1 MNQVETPR
9 ARILWA
15 DDEIDL
21 LKPHQM
27 YLQEKGYEVDGVT
40 NGPDT
45 VSAIQQQEYDLIL
58 LDEMMPG
65 QGGLETLTEIK
76 ELQPGLPVIMI
87 TKNEEESLMEEAIG
101 SKISDYLT
109 KPVNPSQIL
118 LACKK
123 VLEESKIS
131 GERVSRNYIN
141 EFNRIS
147 TMLMS
152 DPDVE
157 DWIHIH
163 RKLSQW
169 EVEFDDHPD
178 LGLGQTL
185 NDQKKECNAEFSKF
199 VETSYPQWIQQ
210 DSDARPSLS
219 VDLISEY
226 VAPHLRDDRKVVF
239 IVIDCMRLDQWL
251 TLEPMLYPHY
261 RVSKDY
267 YFSILPTAT
276 PYSRNAIFSGLFP
289 VDLQEHFP
297 ELWQLA
303 EDDDMSMN
311 RHEHQLLDKQLKRLH
326 IDAHTKTKY
335 IKVLDMEEGRSV
347 EQSIRSMTDIPMLN
361 LVINFVD
368 ILAHRRSESQFL
380 QEIVPDEAGYRTI
393 VRAWFE
399 HSWLFQVL
407 KQLSNTDYTV
417 VLTTDHGS
425 IRVQTPTKVK
435 ADREASTNLR
445 YKYGRNLNADEKHA
459 IRLGDP
465 GQYRLPKRQV
475 STTYLIAKDDYYFVY
490 PNEYNR
496 YRNKFYDTF
505 QHGGIS
511 MEEMILPVVTLE
523 PRGS

>member
-1 MNQVETPR
+1 MNQQSDTR

-27 YLQEKGYEVDGVT
+27 YLREKGYEVDGVT

-45 VSAIQQQEYDLIL
+45 VEAIQHQEYDLIL

-65 QGGLETLTEIK
+65 QGGLETLSEIK
-76 ELQPGLPVIMI
+76 EINPGLPVIMI
-87 TKNEEESLMEEAIG
+87 TKNEEETLMEEAIG
-101 SKISDYLT
+101 SKIADYLT

-131 GERVSRNYIN
+131 GEKASKNYIN
-141 EFNRIS
+141 EFNQIS
-147 TMLMS
+147 SMLMS
-152 DPDVE
+152 GLEME
-157 DWIHIH
+157 DWIQVH

-178 LGLGQTL
+178 LGLNQTL
-185 NDQKKECNAEFSKF
+185 SDQKKEANAEFSKYVESNYVHWIREPGEDRPPLSKDVVPEF
-199 VETSYPQWIQQ
+199 VVPRLQEG
-210 DSDARPSLS
+210 
-219 VDLISEY
+219 E
-226 VAPHLRDDRKVVF
+226 KVVF

-251 TLEPMLYPHY
+251 TLEPMLYQY
-261 RVSKDY
+261 FRISKDY

-276 PYSRNAIFSGLFP
+276 PYSRNAIFSGFYPSELE
-289 VDLQEHFP
+289 QEYP
-297 ELWQLA
+297 DLWQRA
-303 EDDDMSMN
+303 EDDDLSMN
-311 RHEHQLLDKQLKRLH
+311 RQEHQLLDKQLERH
-326 IDAHTKTKY
+326 GVDMHGSTKY

-347 EQSIRSMTDIPMLN
+347 ERTFGSMMDIPQIS

-368 ILAHRRSESQFL
+368 ILAHRRSESEFL

-407 KQLSNTDYTV
+407 KMLSESDYTV

-425 IRVQTPTKVK
+425 IRVQTPAKVR

-445 YKYGRNLNADEKHA
+445 YKYGRNLQVDEKQA
-459 IRLGDP
+459 IRIGKP
-465 GQYRLPKRQV
+465 EEYKLPKRRV
-475 STTYLIAKDDYYFVY
+475 NTTYLLAKEDHYFVY
-490 PNEYNR
+490 PNEFNR

-511 MEEMILPVVTLE
+511 LEEMILPVVTLE
-523 PRGS
+523 PKGR